1 MPEVYYCLNCE
12 AVMNLDKHLRCS
24 VCGSD
29 SVDLAVRPAATIHG
43 IATAFLTTE
52 ELEGLYERS

>member
-1 MPEVYYCLNCE
+1 MHELWFCLNCE

-29 SVDLAVRPAATIHG
+29 AVDLAVRPTATIFG
-43 IATAFLTTE
+43 IASAFLDVKELE
-52 ELEGLYERS
+52 ELYKR